1 MDKKI
6 ILITGSRKGIG
17 RYLVEYYSGKEYK
30 VLGFSRQES
39 DYKSEN
45 YSHFC
50 IDIGD
55 DKLVKH
61 IFSEIRKKYG
71 RIDIIINNAAI
82 NPSISPFILIPADTI
97 KRVYTTNVFGLMNS
111 CREGIKLMIKNNYG
125 RIVNLSSMAVK
136 HEIYGETIYTS
147 TKAAIT
153 SFTRVLAKEVIK
165 NGITCNVIAPSAIPT
180 DLSLT
185 VDQNAL
191 NEVLKRN
198 AINHLGRMEDVSNTI
213 DWLIK
218 DESNAITGQVI
229 YLGGV

>member
-1 MDKKI
+1 MDKKV

-17 RYLVEYYSGKEYK
+17 RYLVEYYSGKEYQ
-30 VLGFSRQES
+30 VIGFSREQS
-39 DYKSEN
+39 DFKSVN
-45 YSHFC
+45 YEHFC

-55 DKLVKH
+55 EKQVKQA
-61 IFSEIRKKYG
+61 FNEIRKKYG

-82 NPSISPFILIPADTI
+82 NPSISPFVLIPADTI
-97 KRVYTTNVFGLMNS
+97 KNVYTTNVFGLMNS
-111 CREGIKLMIKNNYG
+111 CREGIKLMIKNNNG

-153 SFTRVLAKEVIK
+153 SFTRVLAKEVYK
-165 NGITCNVIAPSAIPT
+165 NGITCNVIAPTAIPT
-180 DLSLT
+180 DLSLSI
-185 VDQNAL
+185 DQNAL
-191 NEVLKRN
+191 KEVLNRN
-198 AINHLGRMEDVSNTI
+198 AINNFGRMEDISNTI